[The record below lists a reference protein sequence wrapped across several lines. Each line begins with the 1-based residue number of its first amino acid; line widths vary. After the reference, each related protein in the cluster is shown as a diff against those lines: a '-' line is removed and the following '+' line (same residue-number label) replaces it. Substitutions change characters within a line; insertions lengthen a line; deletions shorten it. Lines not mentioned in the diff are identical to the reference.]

1 MPFCRWWLTGHPA
14 RGATTH
20 LRLARGWR
28 WRFWPAPWVCPG
40 EGRFSSLLRPRFKS
54 HRDHP
59 KHPPRPGRPAVCR
72 VVRRVPIR
80 GVARSRRRG
89 ERELAARAEWETG
102 QEQQEIARSEAL
114 ESARRSG
121 STSTRQHAARALG
134 EFTAAFAARGGRSA
148 VVLASFRP
156 SLHAQ
161 SSLAPPRAGEAF
173 RITSAERGLGLAER
187 RAARTPHAPR
197 RASHDH
203 PRAERP
209 SRVTTR
215 PKRRCEAEEGGGSQ
229 RARSEERRTNEK
241 RSDNGTCDPPARLRR
256 REPPATRPNDTTIRF
271 EMACFAG
278 LRHGPND
285 GDRPRVHDQHEGGT
299 LNITRPTIA
308 VLVLIHRSTPITQD
322 Q

>member
-1 MPFCRWWLTGHPA
+1 MRRRTSAL
-14 RGATTH
+14 RGAGDGGSG
-20 LRLARGWR
+20 LPLAVPWRGPLLFLTATPLQITPR
-28 WRFWPAPWVCPG
+28 SPQTPTAP
-40 EGRFSSLLRPRFKS
+40 RSSS
-54 HRDHP
+54 
-59 KHPPRPGRPAVCR
+59 VCR
-72 VVRRVPIR
+72 VARRVPIR
-80 GVARSRRRG
+80 GVARSRRRR
-89 ERELAARAEWETG
+89 ERELAARAECEKG

-121 STSTRQHAARALG
+121 STSTP
-134 EFTAAFAARGGRSA
+134 ARGARSRRVHCRVRGPGRPLRCL
-148 VVLASFRP
+148 LASFRP

-187 RAARTPHAPR
+187 RAAWTPHAPR

-209 SRVTTR
+209 SRVSTTR
-215 PKRRCEAEEGGGSQ
+215 PKRRCEAEEGRIAA
-229 RARSEERRTNEK
+229 RAERGAKDKQEEK
-241 RSDNGTCDPPARLRR
+241 RQRHCDPPARLRR
-256 REPPATRPNDTTIRF
+256 REPPANRPNDTTIRF

-308 VLVLIHRSTPITQD
+308 VLVLIRRSTPITQD

>member
-28 WRFWPAPWVCPG
+28 WRFWPPPGCALARAASLPYCDPASNHTAITPNTHRAPVVPG
-40 EGRFSSLLRPRFKS
+40 VPRGAS
-54 HRDHP
+54 RAHP
-59 KHPPRPGRPAVCR
+59 RGCALPPASGA
-72 VVRRVPIR
+72 
-80 GVARSRRRG
+80 GARSARG
-89 ERELAARAEWETG
+89 MGNRTRTTRDSQVRGARERT
-102 QEQQEIARSEAL
+102 AL
-114 ESARRSG
+114 G
-121 STSTRQHAARALG
+121 LHQHTSTRRALSASSLPRSRPG
-134 EFTAAFAARGGRSA
+134 AAAPLS
-148 VVLASFRP
+148 LSASFRP

-215 PKRRCEAEEGGGSQ
+215 PKRRCEAEDREDRSARG
-229 RARSEERRTNEK
+229 ARSEGQTRREATTALVTPLLGCGGEN
-241 RSDNGTCDPPARLRR
+241 RPRPARTTQQFVLKWRVLRGSDMDR
-256 REPPATRPNDTTIRF
+256 TMGIGQGCMTNTRVGHLT
-271 EMACFAG
+271 
-278 LRHGPND
+278 LRGQLSPFW
-285 GDRPRVHDQHEGGT
+285 
-299 LNITRPTIA
+299 
-308 VLVLIHRSTPITQD
+308 S
-322 Q
+322 

>member
-28 WRFWPAPWVCPG
+28 WRFWPPPGCALARAASLPYCDPASNHTAITPKPTAPRSSPVC
-40 EGRFSSLLRPRFKS
+40 
-54 HRDHP
+54 HV
-59 KHPPRPGRPAVCR
+59 A
-72 VVRRVPIR
+72 RRVPIR
-80 GVARSRRRG
+80 GVARSRRRR
-89 ERELAARAEWETG
+89 ERELAARAECETG

-121 STSTRQHAARALG
+121 STSTP
-134 EFTAAFAARGGRSA
+134 ARGARSRRVHCRVRGPGRPLRCL
-148 VVLASFRP
+148 LAWFRP

-203 PRAERP
+203 RRAERP

-215 PKRRCEAEEGGGSQ
+215 PKRRCEAEEGREDRSARG
-229 RARSEERRTNEK
+229 ARSERQT
-241 RSDNGTCDPPARLRR
+241 R
-256 REPPATRPNDTTIRF
+256 REATT
-271 EMACFAG
+271 A
-278 LRHGPND
+278 L
-285 GDRPRVHDQHEGGT
+285 
-299 LNITRPTIA
+299 
-308 VLVLIHRSTPITQD
+308 
-322 Q
+322 